1 LTSERTFAPAS
12 AILQGLRDQ
21 APTGPVTLQWLMEN
35 LHQQSFGMI
44 MLILGIAAAAPG
56 ISILAGILLLVAA
69 FQMMLGHSRLK
80 FPKWMATRELPRR
93 PVDAVV
99 RRAIPILASIESAI
113 YPRLATPP
121 EATKR
126 LVGSVIFILTL
137 RLLLTP
143 FPLSNILPAVLIALI
158 SLAYLE
164 QDGLLL
170 IAVLVAGCLLLILE
184 WGLIWQLAQDAKWI
198 TGLV

>member
-1 LTSERTFAPAS
+1 MKSKCTFVTAS
-12 AILQGLRDQ
+12 ATLRGLREQ
-21 APTGPVTLQWLMEN
+21 STTSPVTLQWLMDN

-44 MLILGIAAAAPG
+44 MLILAIVAAAPG
-56 ISILAGILLLVAA
+56 ISLLAGFLLLVAA
-69 FQMMLGHSRLK
+69 FQMMLGRSELR
-80 FPKWMATRELPRR
+80 FPNWMATRELPKR

-99 RRAIPILASIESAI
+99 RRAIPILACVESAI

-126 LVGSVIFILTL
+126 IVGLAIFILTM

-143 FPLSNILPAVLIALI
+143 FPLSNILPAVLIAFI

-170 IAVLVAGCLLLILE
+170 IVGLVTGCLLLILE
-184 WGLIWQLAQDAKWI
+184 SGLIWQLAQGAKWI

>member
-1 LTSERTFAPAS
+1 MTSKCTFVPAS
-12 AILQGLRDQ
+12 AILRGLREH

-56 ISILAGILLLVAA
+56 ISILAGVLLLVAA
-69 FQMMLGHSRLK
+69 FQMMLGHSKLT
-80 FPKWMATRELPRR
+80 FPNWMATRELPKR

-99 RRAIPILASIESAI
+99 RRAIPVLAFVESAI

-126 LVGSVIFILTL
+126 LVGLAIFILTI

-143 FPLSNILPAVLIALI
+143 LPLSNILPAVLIAFI
-158 SLAYLE
+158 SLTYLE

-170 IAVLVAGCLLLILE
+170 IVGLVAGCLLLILE
-184 WGLIWQLAQDAKWI
+184 FGLFWQLAHNAKWI

>member
-1 LTSERTFAPAS
+1 
-12 AILQGLRDQ
+12 
-21 APTGPVTLQWLMEN
+21 
-35 LHQQSFGMI
+35 

-56 ISILAGILLLVAA
+56 ISLLAGILLLIAA
-69 FQMMLGHSRLK
+69 FQMMLGHSRLR
-80 FPKWMATRELPRR
+80 FPNFMATRELPRR

-99 RRAIPILASIESAI
+99 QRAIPILACVESAF

-126 LVGSVIFILTL
+126 LVGSVIFILTV
-137 RLLLTP
+137 RLLLIP
-143 FPLSNILPAVLIALI
+143 FPLSNILPAVLIAFI

-170 IAVLVAGCLLLILE
+170 IVGLVAGCVLLILDL
-184 WGLIWQLAQDAKWI
+184 GAVWQLAQDAKWKV
-198 TGLV
+198 GSSALASLLQFSD

>member
-1 LTSERTFAPAS
+1 
-12 AILQGLRDQ
+12 
-21 APTGPVTLQWLMEN
+21 MEN

-56 ISILAGILLLVAA
+56 ISLLAGILLLVAA
-69 FQMMLGHSRLK
+69 FQMMLGHSRLT
-80 FPKWMATRELPRR
+80 FPNWLATRELPRR

-99 RRAIPILASIESAI
+99 RRAISILARVESAI
-113 YPRLATPP
+113 HPRLATPP

-126 LVGSVIFILTL
+126 LVGAAIFILTV
-137 RLLLTP
+137 RLLVTP
-143 FPLSNILPAVLIALI
+143 FPLSNILPAIIIAFI

-170 IAVLVAGCLLLILE
+170 IVGLLAGSLLLILDL
-184 WGLIWQLAQDAKWI
+184 GALWQLTHDAQWI
-198 TGLV
+198 RDLV